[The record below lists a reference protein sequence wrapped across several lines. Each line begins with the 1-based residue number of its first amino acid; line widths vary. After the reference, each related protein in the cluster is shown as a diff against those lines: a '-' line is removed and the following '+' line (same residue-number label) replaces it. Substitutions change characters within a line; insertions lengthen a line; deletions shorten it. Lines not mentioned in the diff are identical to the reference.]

1 MYYSPFNQF
10 QNYSIRQESIT
21 RVTGEEGAKAYQM
34 APNSSAALF
43 DGNEDIFYLKTTDGA
58 GFPTIRKFKFEEIQA
73 KTPEPAEESDYI
85 TREEFEQF
93 RDEIRNYGEQYIQ
106 KSAETEQRRTES
118 GLCSA
123 MNFNG
128 LENSVG
134 RLNDSLQADYMG
146 LQNGL
151 SNIGYE
157 NLRNFNETQN
167 RISDCCCTTQRA
179 IDGVNYNGAINTAA
193 INANTTEQMQK
204 VLDAIA
210 QNKIEALQAQVNQLQ
225 LQAAMCGV
233 VRYPNATT
241 YCSGS
246 NPFGGCGCGA
256 AI

>member
-1 MYYSPFNQF
+1 MGEMTLADIAAVTDRDNNAFGGNNGGMWIFALLILLMMGGGYWNKGNQ
-10 QNYSIRQESIT
+10 NGG
-21 RVTGEEGAKAYQM
+21 GE
-34 APNSSAALF
+34 PV
-43 DGNEDIFYLKTTDGA
+43 
-58 GFPTIRKFKFEEIQA
+58 
-73 KTPEPAEESDYI
+73 
-85 TREEFEQF
+85 
-93 RDEIRNYGEQYIQ
+93 
-106 KSAETEQRRTES
+106 TES

-151 SNIGYE
+151 CNIGYE
-157 NLRNFNETQN
+157 NIRNFNETHN
-167 RISDCCCTTQRA
+167 RISDCCCMTQRA

-193 INANTTEQMQK
+193 INANTTEQTQK

>member
-1 MYYSPFNQF
+1 MGSSIFRNQPK
-10 QNYSIRQESIT
+10 QNSAGLILLMMGGGYWNKGNQNGG
-21 RVTGEEGAKAYQM
+21 GE
-34 APNSSAALF
+34 PV
-43 DGNEDIFYLKTTDGA
+43 
-58 GFPTIRKFKFEEIQA
+58 
-73 KTPEPAEESDYI
+73 
-85 TREEFEQF
+85 
-93 RDEIRNYGEQYIQ
+93 
-106 KSAETEQRRTES
+106 TES

-193 INANTTEQMQK
+193 INANTTEQTQK